1 MALRAKDWYSQAER
15 DLQHARHSVENKEY
29 EWACFAA
36 QQAAEKALKAAYQQQ
51 RAEAWGHSVLG
62 LLEKLPGPVQ
72 ADDALKDAGR
82 GLDKHY
88 IPARYPN
95 SYAAGAPRD
104 YYTEAEANAAIA
116 QAERILEF
124 CKSLLA
130 EF

>member
-1 MALRAKDWYSQAER
+1 MALRARDWYRQAER
-15 DLQHARHSVENKEY
+15 DLQHARHSVATKDY

-36 QQAAEKALKAAYQQQ
+36 QQAAEKALKAAYQHQ

-62 LLEKLPGPVQ
+62 LLENLPGPVL
-72 ADDALKDAGR
+72 ADGALKDAGR

-88 IPARYPN
+88 IPARDPN
-95 SYAAGAPRD
+95 SYPEGAPRD
-104 YYTEAEANAAIA
+104 YYTEAEAHTAIA